1 MGLLVYNGGT
11 AIEIPDRTLAHLQ
24 AVFID
29 KLRRLEN
36 FSFCWDDGPRR
47 YVLWLGPA
55 VPLEFVYAGNRAPSL
70 NRRWLEQLAV
80 AAGASG
86 GLVVMPE
93 PPMPQAPPASQPSA
107 MASTGD
113 QALTV

>member
-11 AIEIPDRTLAHLQ
+11 SIEIPDRTLVHLQ

-36 FSFCWDDGPRR
+36 FTFCWDDGPRR
-47 YVLWLGPA
+47 YVLWLSPA
-55 VPLEFVYAGNRAPSL
+55 VPLEFIYAGNRVPMM
-70 NRRWLEQLAV
+70 NRRWLEQLAM
-80 AAGASG
+80 AAGGSS

-93 PPMPQAPPASQPSA
+93 PPIPAVASA
-107 MASTGD
+107 SSPTREGD
-113 QALTV
+113 VGRA